1 MWQAFITSFN
11 SVFFFT
17 CGISKCWVSP
27 GAFRAER
34 LPLWLSCLD
43 PQSGPVISNYG
54 HLCFP
59 KDILQSW
66 RHLFVVTLGEGKL
79 LASSNQRFWLFLQ
92 LLHSPPCLLFS
103 DHNGLLWDSVQ
114 FSHSV
119 MFDSLWS
126 HGLQYA
132 RLPCSLPTPRTYS
145 NSCPLSQWCHPT
157 ISSSVVPLSSHLQSF
172 PASGSFPMS
181 QFLESDGQSIGV
193 SASASVLPTNIQD
206 WFPLGWTGWI
216 SLLSKLHS
224 KGNYKTKNQK
234 GNLQNGTKYLQT
246 VWLARA

>member
-66 RHLFVVTLGEGKL
+66 RHLFVVTLGGGKL

-132 RLPCSLPTPRTYS
+132 SLPCSLPTPRTYS

-157 ISSSVVPLSSHLQSF
+157 ISSSVMPFLLPSVIPSIKVFSNESVLHIRWSKYWSF
-172 PASGSFPMS
+172 SFR
-181 QFLESDGQSIGV
+181 
-193 SASASVLPTNIQD
+193 SVLPMNIQD
-206 WFPLGWTGWI
+206 WFPLGWAGWI
-216 SLLSKLHS
+216 SLQSKRLSRVLS
-224 KGNYKTKNQK
+224 NTTVQK
-234 GNLQNGTKYLQT
+234 HQFSSTQLSL
-246 VWLARA
+246 